1 MGEPQRDPRALWGKL
16 ILNGFQ
22 AGLSWRTIFIKRT
35 AFRSAFMG
43 FDPATVASFADHDVN
58 RLLTD
63 ASIVRSRMK
72 IMAAIKNA
80 RAYLIM
86 RERGE
91 DFAVMAWKAVDCR
104 TILGDGTGSATRS
117 EVADDLSKILKTR
130 GFSFVGPVIVHAWMQ
145 ASGLI
150 NDHEHG

>member
-1 MGEPQRDPRALWGKL
+1 
-16 ILNGFQ
+16 
-22 AGLSWRTIFIKRT
+22 
-35 AFRSAFMG
+35 
-43 FDPATVASFADHDVN
+43 
-58 RLLTD
+58 
-63 ASIVRSRMK
+63 VRSRMK

-150 NDHEHG
+150 NDHEHGCFKNLR